1 MGTGHQGSR
10 HQHPRVSTRWP
21 DKGRR
26 TQLIAIAAALTFA
39 AALGPAAFAQTPT
52 ETWPNRFIRL
62 IVPFPPGGGADAIA
76 RILSARLSD
85 TWGQQVVI
93 ENRGGASGNIAA
105 EAAARSAPD
114 GYTIFLAGDFQAV
127 NLYLYPKLSYDP
139 VADFAPVTLV
149 VQYPCAMVVP
159 NSSPARSVLE
169 FVAYAKANNG
179 KLTFATPGHGTSP
192 HLAGE
197 LFKRAAG
204 IAMTTIPYRGA
215 APAIQDVIP
224 GRVDVFF
231 NNIAPLLSLMQQ
243 GQLRALAVTTAKRVP
258 AAPDVP
264 TLAEAGLPG
273 FDVAGWYAFFV
284 PANTPPAIV
293 RKIHADTAAALADPP
308 IKERLEQLGLFV
320 IGSTPAELGQFL
332 KSEMDKWAPVIKDAG
347 ISIRE

>member
-1 MGTGHQGSR
+1 
-10 HQHPRVSTRWP
+10 V
-21 DKGRR
+21 
-26 TQLIAIAAALTFA
+26 
-39 AALGPAAFAQTPT
+39 
-52 ETWPNRFIRL
+52 RL

-76 RILSARLSD
+76 RIVSARLSE

-127 NLYLYPKLSYDP
+127 NLYLYQKLGYDP

-149 VQYPCAMVVP
+149 VQYPSAMVVP
-159 NSSPARSVLE
+159 NSSPSHSVTE
-169 FVAYAKANNG
+169 FIAYAKANRG
-179 KLTFATPGHGTSP
+179 TVRFASPGHGTSP

-204 IAMTTIPYRGA
+204 IEMTTVPYRGA

-243 GQLRALAVTTAKRVP
+243 GQLRALAVTTAKRTP
-258 AAPDVP
+258 AAPDLP
-264 TLAEAGLPG
+264 TLAETGLTG
-273 FDVAGWYAFFV
+273 FDVAGWYAFFA
-284 PANTPPAIV
+284 PANTPAAIV
-293 RKIHADTAAALADPP
+293 RKIYADTATALADPT
-308 IKERLEQLGLFV
+308 IKGRLEQLGLFV

-332 KSEMDKWAPVIKDAG
+332 KSEMDKWGPVIKDAG

>member
-1 MGTGHQGSR
+1 
-10 HQHPRVSTRWP
+10 
-21 DKGRR
+21 
-26 TQLIAIAAALTFA
+26 
-39 AALGPAAFAQTPT
+39 
-52 ETWPNRFIRL
+52 
-62 IVPFPPGGGADAIA
+62 
-76 RILSARLSD
+76 
-85 TWGQQVVI
+85 
-93 ENRGGASGNIAA
+93 
-105 EAAARSAPD
+105 
-114 GYTIFLAGDFQAV
+114 
-127 NLYLYPKLSYDP
+127 
-139 VADFAPVTLV
+139 

-243 GQLRALAVTTAKRVP
+243 GQLRALAVTTPKRVP

-332 KSEMDKWAPVIKDAG
+332 KSEMDKWGPVIKDAG

>member
-1 MGTGHQGSR
+1 MITRR
-10 HQHPRVSTRWP
+10 H
-21 DKGRR
+21 
-26 TQLIAIAAALTFA
+26 AIGLTAAAALA
-39 AALGPAAFAQTPT
+39 PSLAGPISAQTSSERALSVPN
-52 ETWPNRFIRL
+52 WPNRFVRL

-76 RILSARLSD
+76 RIVSARLSE

-149 VQYPCAMVVP
+149 VQYPSAMVVP
-159 NSSPARSVLE
+159 NSSPSHSVME
-169 FVAYAKANNG
+169 FIAYAKANRG
-179 KLTFATPGHGTSP
+179 TVRFASPGHGTSP

-204 IAMTTIPYRGA
+204 IEMTTVPYRGA

-243 GQLRALAVTTAKRVP
+243 GQLRALAVTTAKRTP
-258 AAPDVP
+258 AAPDLP
-264 TLAEAGLPG
+264 TLAETGLTG

-284 PANTPPAIV
+284 PANTPAAIV
-293 RKIHADTAAALADPP
+293 RKIYADTAAALADPT
-308 IKERLEQLGLFV
+308 IKGRLEQLGLFV

-332 KSEMDKWAPVIKDAG
+332 KSEMDKWGPVIKDAG

>member
-1 MGTGHQGSR
+1 MRPWRERFDQRIAPVSR
-10 HQHPRVSTRWP
+10 RFIS
-21 DKGRR
+21 
-26 TQLIAIAAALTFA
+26 LSAASAFA
-39 AALGPAAFAQTPT
+39 AAVLACLGSAASGQAQTET
-52 ETWPNRFIRL
+52 QTWPNRFIRL

-76 RILSARLSD
+76 RIVSTRLSE

-139 VADFAPVTLV
+139 IADFAPVTLV

-332 KSEMDKWAPVIKDAG
+332 KSEMDKWGPVIKDAG

>member
-1 MGTGHQGSR
+1 MITRR
-10 HQHPRVSTRWP
+10 H
-21 DKGRR
+21 
-26 TQLIAIAAALTFA
+26 AIGLTAAAALA
-39 AALGPAAFAQTPT
+39 PSLDGGMFAQTSSGQALSVPN
-52 ETWPNRFIRL
+52 WPNRFVRL

-76 RILSARLSD
+76 RIVSARLSE

-139 VADFAPVTLV
+139 VADFVPVTLV
-149 VQYPCAMVVP
+149 VQYPSAMVVP
-159 NSSPARSVLE
+159 NSSPSHSVTE
-169 FVAYAKANNG
+169 FIAYAKANRG
-179 KLTFATPGHGTSP
+179 TVRFASPGHGTSP

-204 IAMTTIPYRGA
+204 IEMMTVPYRGA
-215 APAIQDVIP
+215 APAIQDLIP

-243 GQLRALAVTTAKRVP
+243 DQLRALAVTTAKRTP
-258 AAPDVP
+258 AAPEVP
-264 TLAEAGLPG
+264 TLAEAGLTG
-273 FDVAGWYAFFV
+273 FDVSGWYAFFV
-284 PANTPPAIV
+284 PANTPPAIMQ
-293 RKIHADTAAALADPP
+293 KIYADTAVALADPT
-308 IKERLEQLGLFV
+308 IKGRLEQLGLFV

-332 KSEMDKWAPVIKDAG
+332 KSEMDKWGPLIKEAG

>member
-10 HQHPRVSTRWP
+10 HHDSRVRA
-21 DKGRR
+21 RR
-26 TQLIAIAAALTFA
+26 RESRDRKTAAVSRRRLMPLAAALTFVA
-39 AALGPAAFAQTPT
+39 GLGLLSPAVFGQAPT
-52 ETWPNRFIRL
+52 ETWPNRFVRL

-127 NLYLYPKLSYDP
+127 NLYLYPKLTYDP
-139 VADFAPVTLV
+139 VADFLPVTLV
-149 VQYPCAMVVP
+149 VQYPCAMIVP
-159 NSSPARSVLE
+159 NSSPARSVPE
-169 FVAYAKANNG
+169 FIAHAKANSG
-179 KLTFATPGHGTSP
+179 KLSFATPGHGTAP

-204 IAMTTIPYRGA
+204 IALTTIPYRGA

-243 GQLRALAVTTAKRVP
+243 GQLRALAVTTAKRRRQRRTCRHWRKAACQDLMCP
-258 AAPDVP
+258 AGTPFLCRPIRRRQSCGKCTRTPSPRWLIPRSKDVWKS
-264 TLAEAGLPG
+264 LAC
-273 FDVAGWYAFFV
+273 
-284 PANTPPAIV
+284 
-293 RKIHADTAAALADPP
+293 
-308 IKERLEQLGLFV
+308 
-320 IGSTPAELGQFL
+320 S
-332 KSEMDKWAPVIKDAG
+332 
-347 ISIRE
+347 